1 MLFKKIILKLI
12 NFISYKYYV
21 MMTRPALNLKDFL
34 HDIYWKYYVNIL
46 IVHII

>member
-1 MLFKKIILKLI
+1 MLFKKTILKLI
-12 NFISYKYYV
+12 NFISYNYV